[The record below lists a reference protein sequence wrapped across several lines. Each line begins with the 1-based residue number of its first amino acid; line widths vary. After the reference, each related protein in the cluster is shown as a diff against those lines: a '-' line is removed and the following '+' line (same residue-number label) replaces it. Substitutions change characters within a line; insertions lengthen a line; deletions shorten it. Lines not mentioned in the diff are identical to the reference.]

1 MELNRQGL
9 SLIEYL
15 YDNGGQIQMS
25 QICKYLS
32 LSKRSLLYQVDK
44 MNDFLRENQLSEIVS
59 TGQRIMISV
68 EEQKKVEKILFSQ
81 EIKNRYFL
89 SAEERLALITI
100 VVAVSH
106 IPFTTESLCQLMDI
120 SKNTLVTDIAALKKK
135 LTEVGLF
142 LHSSNKTGYEISG
155 DETTLR
161 FYVIECLRVF
171 FGNKYSKYYILSVY
185 QELYQKGGFSESYS
199 SLYRKIMNKMDMF
212 ADQNSRYTQE
222 ALEEIYLHITLIILR
237 KKVPDI
243 TIHQEGE
250 HTKQEYQLARAI
262 MLDLQKKG
270 FSVQKKNENY
280 LTEILL
286 SSRRQNNRSHIFV
299 EENLIEFTMRL
310 VDNFEKLAMIRLES
324 KKEYI
329 NKLLLHI
336 RPMYY
341 RLKYGIKIHNIL
353 NQEIQEKYTMFFHLT
368 KKAIELT
375 DQKYFNELSDDEVSY
390 LCIYFAGWMN
400 QNVSEIGKE
409 DAPYKILLVVSD
421 GNSTSSLIQLQLVNL
436 LKPLHFSYD
445 VVSSRQFMS
454 SMAEKYALVV
464 GDIPR
469 ENTFSHV
476 IPVSAILTESQR
488 NRILQWSIRFSN
500 MNNDDDLTRL
510 YDIIQMHCTIHDEEI
525 LKVKLFSFL
534 NENSGTESSQIPSL
548 LQIMKVNDLFLFSE
562 KMDIDQILFVMSRD
576 FVIKK
581 IVKALYPVNILHLLQ
596 TMGAYGE
603 ISKGVLL
610 LHAED
615 VSYCNGLGIRI
626 GNLEYPLR
634 LSGNPH
640 EIHTIILLSTPDKLK
655 HLRILKNL
663 SQLFRNADFLNRLEK
678 GMFSTKEQMYKK
690 IAQILSTEE

>member
-1 MELNRQGL
+1 MKVILDCDNTMGVRKSDVDDGLTFAYLYAHPDVEVQGITCTFANNNEHVVYYNTLQMMEDLEITDVPVLKGGRTPGAYDSEAVNFLVDTVNKNPGEITVIAIGSMCNIAGAYTKDPEFFEKIHRLIVMGGILEPLYLNGVLCNELNFT
-9 SLIEYL
+9 
-15 YDNGGQIQMS
+15 
-25 QICKYLS
+25 
-32 LSKRSLLYQVDK
+32 VD
-44 MNDFLRENQLSEIVS
+44 
-59 TGQRIMISV
+59 
-68 EEQKKVEKILFSQ
+68 
-81 EIKNRYFL
+81 
-89 SAEERLALITI
+89 
-100 VVAVSH
+100 
-106 IPFTTESLCQLMDI
+106 
-120 SKNTLVTDIAALKKK
+120 
-135 LTEVGLF
+135 
-142 LHSSNKTGYEISG
+142 
-155 DETTLR
+155 
-161 FYVIECLRVF
+161 
-171 FGNKYSKYYILSVY
+171 
-185 QELYQKGGFSESYS
+185 SESAA
-199 SLYRKIMNKMDMF
+199 KV
-212 ADQNSRYTQE
+212 
-222 ALEEIYLHITLIILR
+222 IY
-237 KKVPDI
+237 
-243 TIHQEGE
+243 
-250 HTKQEYQLARAI
+250 
-262 MLDLQKKG
+262 
-270 FSVQKKNENY
+270 N
-280 LTEILL
+280 
-286 SSRRQNNRSHIFV
+286 
-299 EENLIEFTMRL
+299 
-310 VDNFEKLAMIRLES
+310 
-324 KKEYI
+324 
-329 NKLLLHI
+329 
-336 RPMYY
+336 
-341 RLKYGIKIHNIL
+341 
-353 NQEIQEKYTMFFHLT
+353 
-368 KKAIELT
+368 
-375 DQKYFNELSDDEVSY
+375 
-390 LCIYFAGWMN
+390 
-400 QNVSEIGKE
+400 
-409 DAPYKILLVVSD
+409 APYKILLVVSD